1 MKGDDDSVS
10 SISSFSS
17 YSSGSGSPPPSPT
30 FAQSLEVD
38 PLHHLTPPTSA
49 LTSLNLHSNNSAAGL
64 PGGGGGGGGTP
75 HNSAAIVSGNGSV
88 HSSGSAGGGGK
99 RSRSGS
105 ESIMNGGNPTSMSGG
120 GGGGGANGACKSYLT
135 SPPAKLHLLQREA
148 SDSLLNVGDI
158 TKRLANR
165 HPELCGGGGGT
176 ASSAPTS
183 RADLV
188 RSMDSKGGMH
198 RRSNSDVKSLGLLK
212 GPTLQS
218 EGKSRSLYDINPE
231 IHKIE
236 QLQKQKQEIL
246 KQKQE
251 QAKLQQIE
259 DERFL
264 TEEVTHMPP
273 AYSNG
278 VPVLGYV
285 LFRTLLQ
292 WRAFHPTNS
301 HILSNLINSFKN
313 TDDISKSSDKLEVI
327 LYRLSSV
334 TTLLHIL
341 RKELQVLSSDNVS
354 TILRDFETKLKDVL
368 MLFYQLYYNEVKE
381 ELDGAIDSMLT
392 RVKTDGTSGRV
403 TSIFEKHLKLLRES
417 IFFETLRQQIIYQI
431 FYYFNAR
438 ILNALLQK
446 TTPCQCAVGLGL
458 KMAILHVENWA
469 STQKDGRGH
478 TNWKAATSSTGSNG
492 SSNGKGVLQLQCD
505 SAAGWVPSVC
515 RRALSGARQA
525 ADVLV
530 VSKQTL
536 IEPKIRE
543 EVCPSL
549 SQQQL
554 LTLLERYMPD
564 EFDPEPIHPGVL
576 RSIGDSIEN
585 RQSLLSDETSSSS
598 SPILNVTQPAHLDT
612 HFTQPL
618 PLDASSISIPSSITD
633 RPGFAFLRDVN
644 MDKYNQPW

>member
-1 MKGDDDSVS
+1 
-10 SISSFSS
+10 
-17 YSSGSGSPPPSPT
+17 
-30 FAQSLEVD
+30 
-38 PLHHLTPPTSA
+38 
-49 LTSLNLHSNNSAAGL
+49 
-64 PGGGGGGGGTP
+64 
-75 HNSAAIVSGNGSV
+75 
-88 HSSGSAGGGGK
+88 
-99 RSRSGS
+99 
-105 ESIMNGGNPTSMSGG
+105 
-120 GGGGGANGACKSYLT
+120 
-135 SPPAKLHLLQREA
+135 
-148 SDSLLNVGDI
+148 VGDI
-158 TKRLANR
+158 AKRLANR
-165 HPELCGGGGGT
+165 HPELCGGSSGNGANGS
-176 ASSAPTS
+176 AAPSSAPSSAPTMAS
-183 RADLV
+183 RTDLI
-188 RSMDSKGGMH
+188 RSMDSKSGAH
-198 RRSNSDVKSLGLLK
+198 RRSHSDVKAFGLAK
-212 GPTLQS
+212 GPSLQS
-218 EGKSRSLYDINPE
+218 EGKARSLFDINHNPDL
-231 IHKIE
+231 HKLE

-251 QAKLQQIE
+251 QARLQQIE

-264 TEEVTHMPP
+264 TEELTHMPP

-278 VPVLGYV
+278 VPILGYV

-313 TDDISKSSDKLEVI
+313 TDDIPKSSYKLEVI

-354 TILRDFETKLKDVL
+354 TILRDFETQLKDVL
-368 MLFYQLYYNEVKE
+368 MLFYQMYYNEVKE
-381 ELDGAIDSMLT
+381 EIDGAIDSMLA
-392 RVKTDGTSGRV
+392 RVKTDGTSGKV

-438 ILNALLQK
+438 VLNALLQK

-469 STQKDGRGH
+469 STQKDSGY
-478 TNWKAATSSTGSNG
+478 ASNG
-492 SSNGKGVLQLQCD
+492 KDALHGSRSRSSSSSSSSSNGNHHETNGNGKGVSQLQCD
-505 SAAGWVPSVC
+505 SAAGWVASVC

-543 EVCPSL
+543 DVCPSL
-549 SQQQL
+549 TQQQL
-554 LTLLERYMPD
+554 LTLLERYTPD

-585 RQSLLSDETSSSS
+585 RQTLLSDEASTSSLL
-598 SPILNVTQPAHLDT
+598 LNVTQPAHLDT

-618 PLDASSISIPSSITD
+618 PLDASSISIPPDITD